1 MRRMQVQDSPGYP
14 RIYKNTADCI
24 RSGSF
29 KPQGPFLRPASAY
42 QGHAAMCLNLMVV
55 MGDAQA
61 DVPKGRH
68 TKLLEVRNPPKR
80 ASHAFLYSDDRRNL
94 S

>member
-1 MRRMQVQDSPGYP
+1 
-14 RIYKNTADCI
+14 
-24 RSGSF
+24 
-29 KPQGPFLRPASAY
+29 
-42 QGHAAMCLNLMVV
+42 MCLNLMVV